1 MTRSR
6 FLRTLLLGAAAL
18 AVFAAPVAS
27 QRRGVLD
34 QPTPDLNLPD
44 LDGNEVS
51 LTAFP
56 GKVVIYDFWAVWC
69 GPCEYALPFF
79 QELEER
85 YEDEGLVVIGLHVDD
100 QVPPGD
106 EIHAF
111 LEERGIRYRNL
122 ISTLE
127 ADEAFRIFAMPT
139 TYIADRE
146 GIVRTQHLGFNPE
159 RTPERLEREVRR
171 LLGLDE

>member
-1 MTRSR
+1 MTRYS
-6 FLRTLLLGAAAL
+6 FLRTLLLVVAAAAL
-18 AVFAAPVAS
+18 AGPAAA

-34 QPTPDLNLPD
+34 QPTPELTLPD
-44 LDGNEVS
+44 LDGNDVA
-51 LTAFP
+51 LTGFP

-69 GPCEYALPFF
+69 GPCEYALPWF

-85 YEDEGLVVIGLHVDD
+85 YGDDGLVVIGLHVDD
-100 QVPPGD
+100 QTPPSD
-106 EIHAF
+106 EVRAF
-111 LEERGIRYRNL
+111 LDERGVRYRNVL
-122 ISTLE
+122 STLQ

-139 TYIADRE
+139 TYIADRD

-159 RTPERLEREVRR
+159 RTPARLESEVRR